1 MGLLAGGVQHGSQ
14 DRVVPGP
21 GRAAEAAGDF
31 LLDLE
36 GSQRPFRFIVGGRN
50 RGIAGEPQHVL
61 LVVLQPE
68 HPVVAPSSFP
78 LAPAPFRGR
87 RRPGFVPGEPGGHDA
102 VIAPPDPVG
111 QPRRQGLSIRQVH
124 GVDGPPEPS
133 GPRRGP
139 GLIITIDPVLEFA
152 QEMRRAEGGHGHAG
166 RIPHDVAAAGAH
178 ADAGLV
184 PVFDRD
190 LCHRIP
196 DMEGEAGEPFAGPC
210 HQSRDGALRHPHA
223 EQVDPCLAQPLHRG
237 GPSART
243 ACDR

>member
-50 RGIAGEPQHVL
+50 RGIAGEPQHAL

-78 LAPAPFRGR
+78 LAPVPFRGR
-87 RRPGFVPGEPGGHDA
+87 RRPGFVPGEP
-102 VIAPPDPVG
+102 
-111 QPRRQGLSIRQVH
+111 
-124 GVDGPPEPS
+124 
-133 GPRRGP
+133 
-139 GLIITIDPVLEFA
+139 
-152 QEMRRAEGGHGHAG
+152 
-166 RIPHDVAAAGAH
+166 
-178 ADAGLV
+178 
-184 PVFDRD
+184 
-190 LCHRIP
+190 
-196 DMEGEAGEPFAGPC
+196 GEPFAGPC